1 MFGEELGRVNSA
13 VGINFHVLFTPNQ
26 CIGRR
31 DDSRQRKVETFAHGK
46 AYKSTCWCVSCL
58 KYRPVSRF
66 LILVDG
72 TFREGDLP
80 SQCKV
85 EKRALFYF
93 S

>member
-1 MFGEELGRVNSA
+1 MFGEELGRLNSA
-13 VGINFHVLFTPNQ
+13 VGINFHVLFTLNQ

-31 DDSRQRKVETFAHGK
+31 DDRDRGK
-46 AYKSTCWCVSCL
+46 WRLLHMENAYKSTCWCVSCL

-80 SQCKV
+80 SPGKV